1 MKDNNF
7 IDIPTELEIDTP
19 SENIEVLEI
28 ENLDSASE
36 NLQNKVETEVLNEVQ
51 ETVNEAN
58 DNLNRKNIS
67 VEQQEPVIDSIDGN
81 PDVLDIEV
89 KNVKLEKPKKRKI
102 FKYILMIFIILL
114 ISGTI
119 TYAYYKFVQNKKP
132 VETTKEFNLEVN
144 KLYHI
149 ESFEKAYN
157 IKNAN
162 LSTKSESEKNIYEI
176 SNGSVKMKNES
187 SEIYLSVPETRLTAV
202 SYLTF
207 YEEKEV
213 IALKDSDN
221 NYYFA
226 HIDTTKK
233 EDVVLTYENN
243 KLFKIEKKENV
254 SNLAVGTY
262 LNKNAIFYIAIKN
275 GQNYFV
281 NVVDGIV
288 QDISSINTYI
298 YNGINI
304 DISDLSISEK
314 AKTKVDINGVG
325 LFYDGSLYIYKGAI
339 KDLDEFEVKY
349 DEESL
354 RIEVMF
360 IAYNS
365 ELEFFDLY
373 VLTYDKDLFKMNLLK
388 ADVLNKKVDIKKY
401 ESKISEYTIFDEDI
415 NSVDIVFENGKTIK
429 LK

>member
-1 MKDNNF
+1 MKDNVF
-7 IDIPTELEIDTP
+7 LDIPTELEIDTP
-19 SENIEVLEI
+19 SDNIEMLEI
-28 ENLDSASE
+28 ESLDSTSDNLENKVDAE
-36 NLQNKVETEVLNEVQ
+36 NLNGVQ
-51 ETVNEAN
+51 ERVKETNE
-58 DNLNRKNIS
+58 NLNSKNIS
-67 VEQQEPVIDSIDGN
+67 LEQQEPVIESIDGN

-89 KNVKLEKPKKRKI
+89 KNLEPEKPKKKKT
-102 FKYILMIFIILL
+102 FKYILIVFIILL
-114 ISGTI
+114 VSGTI
-119 TYAYYKFVQNKKP
+119 IYAYYKFVQNRKP
-132 VETTKEFNLEVN
+132 VETTKELNLEVN
-144 KLYHI
+144 KLNHI

-157 IKNAN
+157 IKTAT

-207 YEEKEV
+207 HEEKEV
-213 IALKDSDN
+213 IALKDSDD

-233 EDVVLTYENN
+233 EDVVLNYENN

-262 LNKNAIFYIAIKN
+262 LNKTAIFYIAIKN

-288 QDISSINTYI
+288 HDISSINTYI

-339 KDLDEFEVKY
+339 KDLEEFEVKY

-354 RIEVMF
+354 EIETMF

-373 VLTYDKDLFKMNLLK
+373 VLTYNKDLFKINLLK
-388 ADVLNKKVDIKKY
+388 TDILNKKVDIKKY